1 LSFLGL
7 GVQPPTSTWGMMLT
21 RARQDILIPGADY
34 LVIAPRVMI
43 ALTVLCLF
51 IISDRLRD
59 GLDPHLG

>member
-1 LSFLGL
+1 
-7 GVQPPTSTWGMMLT
+7 MMLT